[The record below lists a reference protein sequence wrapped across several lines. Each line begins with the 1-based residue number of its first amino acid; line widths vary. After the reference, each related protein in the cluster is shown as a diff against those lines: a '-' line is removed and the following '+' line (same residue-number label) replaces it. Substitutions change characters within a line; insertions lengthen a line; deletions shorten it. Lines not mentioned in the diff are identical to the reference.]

1 MKVFSDAFVN
11 IETPMSFVRYGFNNV
26 SGGVQACVTVRS
38 GGITQDFI
46 GTGNGALDAVSNA
59 LKTGLGL
66 NYSNLQYLEHA
77 LEEGSH
83 SRAAAYVG
91 ITDALDHR
99 VWAVGVDNDIMRASV
114 KALVGA
120 INKLLTGTHSFGDD

>member
-1 MKVFSDAFVN
+1 MQCN
-11 IETPMSFVRYGFNNV
+11 INV
-26 SGGVQACVTVRS
+26 KFG
-38 GGITQDFI
+38 
-46 GTGNGALDAVSNA
+46 
-59 LKTGLGL
+59 
-66 NYSNLQYLEHA
+66 NLQYSEHA